1 MWLGDAMLVVQGLKV
16 IRGSFKVTLN
26 DCYIDDGECVALCG
40 VSGSGKSTL
49 LEALGLLTPAFAVQR
64 FILDNIEVDEL
75 PQAQAQALR
84 VSAIGIMPQVGGLI
98 PYLTVRENVRLQIQ
112 LALKQQVRAQSP
124 TIQEKLKSDP
134 MAQKVASW
142 VKQVNDV
149 SLPYDNCDGP
159 GSYRNSIFQGTNQ
172 LLPSYLL
179 HRINGERLAR
189 RLDVL
194 DESSHNMMQSYIKAL
209 CPYSERLQ
217 LEGILDKFPH
227 QLSIGQRQRA
237 LFLRAIA
244 HKPRLLLIDEPTSA
258 LDPDNAQ
265 TLFELI
271 DEIAHVS
278 RMSILV
284 VTHDLK
290 ASERYRRYMYD
301 REHSHGEHSVFIP
314 EPVVDSV
321 ESADLASQVLPTSG
335 RLTKSVFRHAQAQ
348 MIEANSK
355 ESASDQAPSVSEMRA
370 ATPELSAQ
378 AAIAA
383 YGAELHVGSTA
394 ATATA
399 EAGLN
404 GTQHKSTDFSEVS
417 AQANALTRWGEIDAL
432 GEILVDVPAAAHIM
446 DESYTK
452 VSTRKAAGSSAL
464 SWLRWQKPKPSEL
477 SQDELLA
484 QQALEQAQSWLP
496 FGFSYY
502 TSAPDKLRALKG
514 MERSAHKAE
523 AGAQAEAGKDE
534 AKSAGAQGEAGSKDD
549 AGGAPP
555 EDPLAAYLESAR
567 AAARSRD
574 AKSQSESKVR
584 HPQRARPQ
592 HDPLPPL
599 LISPDLI
606 VDLKPEGQDA
616 D

>member
-1 MWLGDAMLVVQGLKV
+1 MLVVQGLKV

-124 TIQEKLKSDP
+124 TIQEKFKSDP

-189 RLDVL
+189 HLEVL

-209 CPYSERLQ
+209 RPYSERLQ

-227 QLSIGQRQRA
+227 QLSIGQRQR
-237 LFLRAIA
+237 
-244 HKPRLLLIDEPTSA
+244 LLIDEPTSA

-348 MIEANSK
+348 MIEANSQK
-355 ESASDQAPSVSEMRA
+355 ENDSDQPPSASEIRA

-417 AQANALTRWGEIDAL
+417 AQANALTRWGEVEAL

-464 SWLRWQKPKPSEL
+464 SWLRWQKPKPSDL
-477 SQDELLA
+477 SPDELLA

-502 TSAPDKLRALKG
+502 TSAPDKLRMLKG
-514 MERSAHKAE
+514 TERSAHKGEAE
-523 AGAQAEAGKDE
+523 AKGDAGSK
-534 AKSAGAQGEAGSKDD
+534 GEVGSKDD
-549 AGGAPP
+549 ARGAPP

-567 AAARSRD
+567 AAARARD

>member
-1 MWLGDAMLVVQGLKV
+1 MLVVQGLKV

-124 TIQEKLKSDP
+124 TIQEKFKSDP

-189 RLDVL
+189 HLEVL

-209 CPYSERLQ
+209 RPYSERLQ

-348 MIEANSK
+348 MIEANSQK
-355 ESASDQAPSVSEMRA
+355 ENDSDQPPSASEIRA

-417 AQANALTRWGEIDAL
+417 AQANALTRWGEVEAL

-464 SWLRWQKPKPSEL
+464 SWLRWQKPKPSDL
-477 SQDELLA
+477 SPDELLA

-502 TSAPDKLRALKG
+502 TSAPDKLRMLKG
-514 MERSAHKAE
+514 MERSAHKGEAE
-523 AGAQAEAGKDE
+523 AKGDAGSK
-534 AKSAGAQGEAGSKDD
+534 GEVGSKDD
-549 AGGAPP
+549 ARGAPP

-567 AAARSRD
+567 AAARARD